1 LAEVEQRGLHLEKA
15 YSTLSD
21 YCIYELGYGESSA
34 WRRVRAA
41 RVIKEIPEVYDLMK
55 EDRLSFSAVLQIANV
70 LNDAN
75 KKDLLPRVEM
85 KSKSEI
91 DKIIAE
97 YQPPK
102 IIPDQARPRL
112 VKKEVPI
119 RRALAGAPLKGT
131 GSRATGPELGEI
143 SLRCEGKYN
152 PTVKNSTP
160 EVEVVLERMFEVR
173 FAADEELMDLIK
185 WMKCHLSHKHPKG
198 VGFQD
203 IFKYALKYL
212 KQRED
217 LLNYS
222 RSRKSNCGTNT
233 RYIPKATKQEV
244 WKKYNGKCG
253 FVGSSGKRCNSSYNL
268 QFDHYPIPF
277 GRGGPSTVENLRLL
291 CAKHNRHTA
300 EKVYGEQLIKK
311 HFIKETPAT
320 YPTNPVHP
328 PCEQPRNGCGS
339 RGDPAYWPRAYLQ
352 YAC

>member
-143 SLRCEGKYN
+143 SLRWRLS
-152 PTVKNSTP
+152 KNSFSAG
-160 EVEVVLERMFEVR
+160 L
-173 FAADEELMDLIK
+173 K
-185 WMKCHLSHKHPKG
+185 
-198 VGFQD
+198 VG
-203 IFKYALKYL
+203 K
-212 KQRED
+212 
-217 LLNYS
+217 
-222 RSRKSNCGTNT
+222 
-233 RYIPKATKQEV
+233 
-244 WKKYNGKCG
+244 
-253 FVGSSGKRCNSSYNL
+253 
-268 QFDHYPIPF
+268 
-277 GRGGPSTVENLRLL
+277 TV
-291 CAKHNRHTA
+291 
-300 EKVYGEQLIKK
+300 
-311 HFIKETPAT
+311 
-320 YPTNPVHP
+320 
-328 PCEQPRNGCGS
+328 
-339 RGDPAYWPRAYLQ
+339 
-352 YAC
+352 